1 MSTVSPAP
9 TLLQQLAAACAGKPL
24 HNPETD
30 RWVRERQARYDHE
43 RTRNLDGIGKD
54 ALRASL
60 TELFQG
66 YGDAVQVETD
76 SGLALLVD
84 EEGEVVEAGVDD
96 VATFTETWGAP
107 VTHERAD
114 AIAQGIRQRSYRDPI
129 RDEFERRVDRAMEI
143 HREKA
148 REAWELR
155 SI

>member
-1 MSTVSPAP
+1 MNQPYIP
-9 TLLQQLAAACAGKPL
+9 QPL

-30 RWVRERQARYDHE
+30 RWVAERQARYDHE
-43 RTRNLDGIGKD
+43 RTRDLAGIDKK
-54 ALRASL
+54 ALLVSL
-60 TELFQG
+60 LELFQG
-66 YGDAVQVETD
+66 HSDAVQVETD

-114 AIAQGIRQRSYRDPI
+114 AIAQGIRQRGYRDPI

>member
-1 MSTVSPAP
+1 MNQPYIP
-9 TLLQQLAAACAGKPL
+9 QPL

-43 RTRNLDGIGKD
+43 RTRDLAGIDKK
-54 ALRASL
+54 ALLVSL
-60 TELFQG
+60 LELFQG
-66 YGDAVQVETD
+66 HSDAVQVETD
-76 SGLALLVD
+76 SGLALLID
-84 EEGEVVEAGVDD
+84 DDGDVVEAGVDD

-107 VTHERAD
+107 VTHERAE
-114 AIAQGIRQRSYRDPI
+114 AIAQGIRERSYRDPI

-143 HREKA
+143 HRERA

>member
-1 MSTVSPAP
+1 MTN
-9 TLLQQLAAACAGKPL
+9 QL
-24 HNPETD
+24 HNTATD
-30 RWVRERQARYDHE
+30 RWVAERQARYGAE
-43 RTRNLDGIGKD
+43 RTRDLSGIDKKG
-54 ALRASL
+54 LTLSL
-60 TELFQG
+60 VELFQG
-66 YGDAVQVETD
+66 HMRAVRTETD

-114 AIAQGIRQRSYRDPI
+114 AIAQGIRERDYRDPI

>member
-1 MSTVSPAP
+1 MTN
-9 TLLQQLAAACAGKPL
+9 QL
-24 HNPETD
+24 HNTATD
-30 RWVRERQARYDHE
+30 RWVAERQARYEAE

-96 VATFTETWGAP
+96 VDTFTETWGAP

-114 AIAQGIRQRSYRDPI
+114 AIAQGIRERDYRDPI

>member
-1 MSTVSPAP
+1 MNQPYIP
-9 TLLQQLAAACAGKPL
+9 QPL

-30 RWVRERQARYDHE
+30 RWVAERQARYDHE
-43 RTRNLDGIGKD
+43 RTRDLAGIDKK
-54 ALRASL
+54 ALLVSL
-60 TELFQG
+60 LELFQG

-76 SGLALLVD
+76 SGLALLID
-84 EEGEVVEAGVDD
+84 DEGEVVEAGVDD

-107 VTHERAD
+107 VTHERAE
-114 AIAQGIRQRSYRDPI
+114 AIAQGIRERDYRDPI